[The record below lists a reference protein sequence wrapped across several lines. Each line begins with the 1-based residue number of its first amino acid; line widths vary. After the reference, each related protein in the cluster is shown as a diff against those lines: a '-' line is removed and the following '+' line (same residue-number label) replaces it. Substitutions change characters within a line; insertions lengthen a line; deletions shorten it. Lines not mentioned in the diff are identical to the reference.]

1 MNHPITL
8 PQRLIKR
15 LEKISE
21 NSRHTPQSIITQAIT
36 EKLDYEEWFAK
47 QVAAG
52 MADEKAGRVYGK
64 REFWEQLDKARNE
77 RKKAD

>member
-8 PQRLIKR
+8 PQTLIKR
-15 LEKISE
+15 LEKITA
-21 NSRHTPQSIITQAIT
+21 NSRQTPQALIKQAIT

-47 QVAAG
+47 QVVAG

-64 REFWEQLDKARNE
+64 QDFWEQLNKARNE
-77 RKKAD
+77 RKKTA